1 MEVVVTRGG
10 SSLGLARLQSIH
22 QQFAKE
28 ELWSPGAI
36 CQASVLMW
44 IDGDRAA
51 LDRYVECD
59 IRTWTCSG
67 GTLSNAGISG
77 QTLVYRLAI
86 LFMNWMLSLPRRT
99 RIHVQ
104 HGLYAYGGVSVLH
117 SLVQCYWVPI
127 GWARISKLVQTVQVD
142 GGWASQQ
149 LELMDDKDEDEDD
162 ESYQNV
168 EEWLKNAQWL
178 HITINLALRDESRLI
193 SERMKYLLYE
203 VLVRVAGGLLFE
215 LLGQYAGDPFVDED
229 DILIVLRS

>member
-28 ELWSPGAI
+28 EMWSPGAI

-67 GTLSNAGISG
+67 GTLSNTGISG

-86 LFMNWMLSLPRRT
+86 LFMNWMLSL
-99 RIHVQ
+99 
-104 HGLYAYGGVSVLH
+104 
-117 SLVQCYWVPI
+117 VPI
-127 GWARISKLVQTVQVD
+127 GWARISELVQTVQVD

-149 LELMDDKDEDEDD
+149 LELMDDKDEDD
-162 ESYQNV
+162 EGDV
-168 EEWLKNAQWL
+168 
-178 HITINLALRDESRLI
+178 TIADFAN
-193 SERMKYLLYE
+193 
-203 VLVRVAGGLLFE
+203 
-215 LLGQYAGDPFVDED
+215 PF
-229 DILIVLRS
+229 